1 MIRVNLLALS
11 LVALI
16 QLPSFAQDKKVNPK
30 HSNWFQAINTETKE
44 VKIEAVDGMA
54 MMEFAKFKLK
64 LTNTTT
70 DYILYKPQES
80 KFKLA
85 GKEFAPEDKKVIF
98 IQPLDKETKVI
109 DVKSPTKEA
118 HVDSFKYELK
128 GLYRIPVNVPATP
141 APNFKLPASTN
152 EFTAGNFKVELVN
165 LKKETGE
172 TAAKFKVTYLGD
184 GVGLVDPKQ
193 ISATGKNHKNS
204 NETTAANDKKSG
216 GMILYKGESDT
227 FTATFHM
234 EGRIVDMQLAN
245 MEIIW
250 KDTFKESSLNKIDGT
265 TLNFVVDPGLTA
277 GKNK

>member
-1 MIRVNLLALS
+1 MIRINLLALG

-16 QLPSFAQDKKVNPK
+16 QLPSFAQNKKVNPK
-30 HSNWFQAINTETKE
+30 HSNWYSAVSTETKE

-64 LTNTTT
+64 LTNNTS

-85 GKEFAPEDKKVIF
+85 GKDLAPTDKKIIF
-98 IQPLDKETKVI
+98 IQPMEKESKVI
-109 DVKSPTKEA
+109 DVKSLTKEA

-128 GLYRIPVNVPATP
+128 GLYRIPVNVASTP
-141 APNFKLPASTN
+141 APNFKLPEVTN
-152 EFTAGNFKVELVN
+152 EFTAGNFKVELAN
-165 LKKETGE
+165 IKKETGE
-172 TAAKFKVTYLGD
+172 TAVKFKVTYLGD

-193 ISATGKNHKNS
+193 ISAYGKHHKKDS
-204 NETTAANDKKSG
+204 ESTVANDKKSG
-216 GMILYKGESDT
+216 GIILYKGESDS

-234 EGRIVDMQLAN
+234 EGQIVDMQLAN
-245 MEIIW
+245 MEVIW
-250 KDTFKESSLNKIDGT
+250 KDTFKESSLNAIDGA